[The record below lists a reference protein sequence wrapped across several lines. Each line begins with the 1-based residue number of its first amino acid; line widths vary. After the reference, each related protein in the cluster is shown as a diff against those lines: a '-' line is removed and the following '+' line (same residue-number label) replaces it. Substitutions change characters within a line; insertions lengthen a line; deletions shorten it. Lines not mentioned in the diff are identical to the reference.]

1 MAEEKER
8 VLTYE
13 VHVHTGGR
21 WEIYSRFPADCK
33 DDAIDV
39 AKELEKNK
47 STASVKVV
55 KEVYNRDSN
64 TSSEF
69 LVYKSSGKPDRPEP
83 PSPPKKEEKKKPEQK
98 RPPERKAP
106 PPKKVNKP
114 APEPAA
120 ADDPPAEPKPKSSLA
135 SVLFKLLVITFL
147 AGAFAFGA
155 GTLVTL
161 VLKNSNAFGITA
173 SQQVRE
179 GIVLATFVVSFLIS
193 AVPMAMYSLSRENL
207 NFNLTLP
214 RRRPAPAPQ
223 ASTATA
229 DAVKAATKATAGMS
243 TSDRFEAEQRVAD
256 VLSGKAKED
265 EEKAPPPK
273 FEMPT
278 PTVQLPPLA
287 PHAERQKAAMLKY
300 LGDALAQVP
309 PNRKMDNYNKFGV
322 NLFLAGACE
331 AMATEKQL
339 DVLSTSRILA
349 ESLKTLG
356 FKNHQAQAFADKYQ
370 EYLLADSRYMAMFEA
385 GRAAMADQMD
395 GKPEAAGRL
404 TQSLEDWNRPKDMDE
419 KQTVVTVMFTD
430 MVGSTALT
438 QTLGDAA
445 AQKVVRVHNAIVR
458 AALGRFRG
466 KEIKHTGD
474 GIMASF
480 RSTTDGIKAA
490 IDIQKNTAE
499 HNRSNPGLPLK
510 LKVGLHSGQA
520 IAEDD
525 DLFGTHVQLT
535 ARIVDKAGPGE
546 IFVSETAHGI
556 CAGKDIQFANRGQF
570 TLKGFDQPQTIYQV
584 IFDAAAAAADKTAA
598 ERKAAEEAAKKEEE
612 AKRKADEDR
621 RRAEEAAKAQLQAQ
635 EAPPPP
641 SPVQTPAQQQAVAK
655 AMGLQQ
661 AAPPPQPQPQQTP
674 QQPAAPTPPGPR
686 PTV

>member
-33 DDAIDV
+33 DDAVDV

-69 LVYKSSGKPDRPEP
+69 LVYKSSGKAEAAPTA
-83 PSPPKKEEKKKPEQK
+83 PSPPPPRKEEKKKPERK
-98 RPPERKAP
+98 PPERERKAAP
-106 PPKKVNKP
+106 PPKRADRKGQ
-114 APEPAA
+114 APEP
-120 ADDPPAEPKPKSSLA
+120 DAEASLQEAPKKGSGSLA
-135 SVLFKLLVITFL
+135 GVLLKLLVITFL

-161 VLKNSNAFGITA
+161 VLKNSHAFGIAA
-173 SQQVRE
+173 STQVRE
-179 GIVLATFVVSFLIS
+179 AIVLATFIVSFLVS
-193 AVPMAMYSLSRENL
+193 AVPMALYSLSRENL
-207 NFNLTLP
+207 DFNFSLP
-214 RRRPAPAPQ
+214 RRRPVPAPQ
-223 ASTATA
+223 ASAAAT
-229 DAVKAATKATAGMS
+229 DAVRAATKATAGMS
-243 TSDRFEAEQRVAD
+243 FADRMQAERRVAD
-256 VLSGKAKED
+256 VVAGKSDAADDATEA
-265 EEKAPPPK
+265 KAPPPK
-273 FEMPT
+273 FEMPA
-278 PTVQLPPLA
+278 PAVQLPPLS

-300 LGDALAQVP
+300 LGEAMGRIP
-309 PNRKMDNYNKFGV
+309 PSRKMDNYNKFGA

-370 EYLLADSRYMAMFEA
+370 EYLLADSRYMAMFES
-385 GRAAMADQMD
+385 GRAAMAEQME
-395 GKPEAAGRL
+395 GKPEAAERL
-404 TQSLEDWNRPKDMDE
+404 AQSLEDWNRPKDMDE

-445 AQKVVRVHNAIVR
+445 AQKVVRAHNAIVR

-480 RSTTDGIKAA
+480 QSTTDGIKAA

-499 HNRSNPGLPLK
+499 HNRTNPGLPLK

-570 TLKGFDQPQTIYQV
+570 NLKGFDQPQTIYQV
-584 IFDAAAAAADKTAA
+584 VLDAD
-598 ERKAAEEAAKKEEE
+598 KAAEDARKKAEAARKKEEE
-612 AKRKADEDR
+612 EER
-621 RRAEEAAKAQLQAQ
+621 RRAEEAARPQP
-635 EAPPPP
+635 EAPPP
-641 SPVQTPAQQQAVAK
+641 
-655 AMGLQQ
+655 
-661 AAPPPQPQPQQTP
+661 AAPAPAPAPTPQPQPSSQGA
-674 QQPAAPTPPGPR
+674 QQPAAPAPPPSGAP
-686 PTV
+686 PSA